1 MHEYHEVRASR
12 SLLITLATGHV
23 VAALTIYFCFPAGLL
38 KWSSLAALCLYTTSE
53 YRRLIQHGIIRLRV
67 NPGRAT
73 IEFELRGQPYF
84 YRKYKVYETRWF
96 AILKLIDSQQN
107 RTLILTPDSFSSLQ
121 SYRRLRHQIRR
132 LERFDAA

>member
-1 MHEYHEVRASR
+1 MHEYHEVRTSR
-12 SLLITLATGHV
+12 SFLITLAAGQAI
-23 VAALTIYFCFPAGLL
+23 AALTIYFCFPAGLL
-38 KWSSLAALCLYTTSE
+38 KWSGLAGLCLYAASE

-73 IEFELRGQPYF
+73 IEFEQAGQPYI
-84 YRKYKVYETRWF
+84 YCKYKVYETRWF
-96 AILKLIDSQQN
+96 AILKLIDSQKN
-107 RTLILTPDSFSSLQ
+107 RTLILIPDSFSSLQ

>member
-12 SLLITLATGHV
+12 SLLITLAAGHA
-23 VAALTIYFCFPAGLL
+23 VAALTIYFYFPAGLL
-38 KWSSLAALCLYTTSE
+38 KWSSLAALCLYAASE

-73 IEFELRGQPYF
+73 IEFEQRGQPYI

-96 AILKLIDSQQN
+96 AILKLMDSQQN
-107 RTLILTPDSFSSLQ
+107 RTLILIPDSFSSLQ

>member
-1 MHEYHEVRASR
+1 MHEYHEVRVSR
-12 SLLITLATGHV
+12 SFLITLAAGNV

-38 KWSSLAALCLYTTSE
+38 KWSSLAALCLYAICE
-53 YRRLIQHGIIRLRV
+53 YRRLIQQGIIRLRV

-73 IEFELRGQPYF
+73 IEFEQRGKPYI

-96 AILKLIDSQQN
+96 AILKLIDRQQN
-107 RTLILTPDSFSSLQ
+107 RTLILIPDSFSSLQ
-121 SYRRLRHQIRR
+121 SYRRLRYQIRQ